1 MDSVLSTLAVFWAC
15 ALVFYILVHRGLWI
29 FSDVARGMGMFMLEK
44 ALGPGIELVEGRAGS
59 AARAW
64 IVQSALWLMVG
75 GLFAFE
81 GLWLA
86 HDPTALHSLGSW
98 GYDPT
103 AETLAA
109 TGKAVTIFGGVT
121 MSIIGCGLYVLPKL
135 LGTELASER
144 NGTLVSFLYSG
155 SVVVHMIGSHD
166 PVILGIKVLVIG
178 TGIHIL
184 AVAAVVINQL
194 LTLANRAGSVSL
206 PAWLILFG
214 LMAESFNLV
223 AGIATGAITDG
234 DGQWLMYRL
243 QSGGFFFMS
252 TAGIVLYAASVASGN
267 ALWSRTLVG
276 ATLLGGLFTL
286 QPLGARDGSFTA
298 DLFGL
303 DAGEMAMGQSDMV
316 VSSFL
321 LALAAVPVVA
331 FVVNAMLTMRGGDGS
346 GASPS
351 GAGLA
356 EMNLGIMAMVPVF
369 IGALFIQTDSVSGTD
384 ALTGL
389 ADTIDKMGR
398 WAVLVPLNFGAALAL
413 YPSITGRELASAGRA
428 RTAFWLMSGGVLL
441 GLMVTL
447 MSDAVDMALLDAGV
461 LDPSSLAHDLS
472 VAGSVIFY
480 FVVISMILH
489 CLNMVSGM
497 FRGAMVAESSEE
509 GASSIEVDTYNLASA
524 TTVAR
529 ILGSGAGMDTVIVPV
544 GESDE
549 AGSATDL

>member
-1 MDSVLSTLAVFWAC
+1 
-15 ALVFYILVHRGLWI
+15 
-29 FSDVARGMGMFMLEK
+29 MGMFMLEK
-44 ALGPGIELVEGRAGS
+44 ALGPGIELVEGRSGS

-64 IVQSALWLMVG
+64 ILQSALWLMVG
-75 GLFAFE
+75 GLFTFE

-86 HDPTALHSLGSW
+86 HDPTALHSLGAW

-109 TGKAVTIFGGVT
+109 TGKAVTIFGGVS
-121 MSIIGCGLYVLPKL
+121 MAIIGCGLHVLPNL
-135 LGTELASER
+135 LGTDLASER

-155 SVVVHMIGSHD
+155 SVMVHMIGSHD

-184 AVAAVVINQL
+184 AVTAIVINQL
-194 LTLANRAGSVSL
+194 LTLANRSGSVSL

-223 AGIATGAITDG
+223 AGIATGAMTDG

-243 QSGGFFFMS
+243 QSGGFIFLS
-252 TAGIVLYAASVASGN
+252 TAGIVLYATSVASGN

-276 ATLLGGLFTL
+276 ATLFGGLFTL
-286 QPLGARDGSFTA
+286 QPLGARDGSLTA
-298 DLFGL
+298 ELFGL

-316 VSSFL
+316 VASFL
-321 LALAAVPVVA
+321 LALAAVPVIA
-331 FVVNAMLTMRGGDGS
+331 FVVNAMLTMRGGSAS
-346 GASPS
+346 GANPNS
-351 GAGLA
+351 AGLA
-356 EMNLGIMAMVPVF
+356 EMNLGVMAMIPVF
-369 IGALFIQTDSVSGTD
+369 VGALFIQTDSVSGTD

-389 ADTIDKMGR
+389 AATIDEMGR

-447 MSDAVDMALLDAGV
+447 MSNAIDMALVDAGV

-480 FVVISMILH
+480 FVVVAMILH
-489 CLNMVSGM
+489 CLNMVSGL
-497 FRGAMVAESSEE
+497 FRGNIVGEGSES
-509 GASSIEVDTYNLASA
+509 ASSIEAGTYNLASA
-524 TTVAR
+524 TTVSR
-529 ILGSGAGMDTVIVPV
+529 ILSSGAGMDTVVVPV

>member
-1 MDSVLSTLAVFWAC
+1 MDSVLSTLTVFWAC
-15 ALVFYILVHRGLWI
+15 ALIFYVLVHRGLWI

-64 IVQSALWLMVG
+64 IIQSALWLMIG
-75 GLFAFE
+75 GLFTFE

-86 HDPTALHSLGSW
+86 HDPTALHSLGAW

-103 AETLAA
+103 AESLAA
-109 TGKAVTIFGGVT
+109 TGNIVTSFGGIS
-121 MSIIGCGLYVLPKL
+121 MAIIGCGLYVLPKL
-135 LGTELASER
+135 LGTGLASER

-155 SVVVHMIGSHD
+155 SVAVHLIGSHD

-178 TGIHIL
+178 TGIHVL
-184 AVAAVVINQL
+184 AVTAVVINQL
-194 LTLANRAGSVSL
+194 LTVANRAGSVSL
-206 PAWLILFG
+206 PAWLILLG

-223 AGIATGAITDG
+223 AGIVTGAITDG
-234 DGQWLMYRL
+234 DGQWLMYRF
-243 QSGGFFFMS
+243 QSSGFYFMS
-252 TAGIVLYAASVASGN
+252 TAGIVLYAASVGSGN

-286 QPLGARDGSFTA
+286 QPWGARDGSLVA

-316 VSSFL
+316 VASFL

-331 FVVNAMLTMRGGDGS
+331 FAVNTMLTMRGGDTFVEN
-346 GASPS
+346 PNN
-351 GAGLA
+351 AGLA
-356 EMNLGIMAMVPVF
+356 EMNLGVMAIVPVF
-369 IGALFIQTDSVSGTD
+369 LGSLFVQTDAVSGTD

-389 ADTIDKMGR
+389 APIIDEMGL
-398 WAVLVPLNFGAALAL
+398 WAVFVPLNFGAALAL

-447 MSDAVDMALLDAGV
+447 MSDAVEMALLDAGV

-480 FVVISMILH
+480 LVVISMILH
-489 CLNMVSGM
+489 CLNMVSGL
-497 FRGAMVAESSEE
+497 FRGAIVAEGSEDS
-509 GASSIEVDTYNLASA
+509 SSIEADTYNLASA

-529 ILGSGAGMDTVIVPV
+529 ILGSGAGMDTVVVPV

-549 AGSATDL
+549 PGSATDL